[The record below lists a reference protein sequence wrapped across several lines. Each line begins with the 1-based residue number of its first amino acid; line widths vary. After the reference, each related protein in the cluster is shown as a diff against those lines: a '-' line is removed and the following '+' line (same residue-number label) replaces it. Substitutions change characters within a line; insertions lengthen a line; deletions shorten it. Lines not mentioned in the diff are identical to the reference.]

1 MKMPKSKLGWVLV
14 VLYLAGSSVLIYQAL
29 TCTGWVCDI
38 VEFPAAIPFGL
49 LYLLLLRAL
58 NPIFAFGSIT
68 YAPFTNWFFIIP
80 MLVGNSVVYYWI
92 GVGIGKLGAK
102 LAGRGAS

>member
-1 MKMPKSKLGWVLV
+1 MPKSKLGWVLV
-14 VLYLAGSSVLIYQAL
+14 VLYLAFSSVLIYQAF
-29 TCTGWVCDI
+29 TCTGWVCDL

-58 NPIFAFGSIT
+58 NPMFAFGSIT
-68 YAPFTNWFFIIP
+68 YDPFRNWFFIIP
-80 MLVGNSVVYYWI
+80 TLVGNSVVFYWI

-102 LAGRGAS
+102 VMRRKSE